1 MRLFQDLVN
10 ILLRSLVR
18 YKIVWENTV
27 ITNAGIELL
36 KNALSG
42 GTITVTAIKS
52 GAGKVDVSALKSQT
66 AVSSIK
72 QSGTVQG
79 VTKTNETIKIGVL
92 FSNAGL
98 SAGYSMTQLGIYAKG
113 STGSEVLFAISQ
125 SITGKEVPAE
135 SAMPSWSLVHNF
147 YIKLNNDV
155 TMTATVDPEGYVT
168 FETMQTALNKHTG
181 NKSNPHSVTKSQVGL
196 GNVPNVATN
205 DQTPTYSDTT
215 TLVTLSSGEK
225 ISIAF
230 AKIKLAITTLINHL
244 ANKSNPHG
252 VTKSQVGLGNV
263 ENKSSATIRGE
274 LTKGNV
280 TTALG
285 YTPANQTDMTNAQ
298 DAITQLNSDYDTI
311 IVGTS
316 VSTTSQT
323 INHYGDRKLSDY
335 KFIVFAFGASDDDIR
350 SIVTV
355 PRVIFEKIGKS
366 YSFVAHGSNDST
378 ISAVSFTY
386 ASDTAT
392 TVKLSADHGVKYIRV
407 FGIK

>member
-1 MRLFQDLVN
+1 M
-10 ILLRSLVR
+10 
-18 YKIVWENTV
+18 WENTV

-125 SITGKEVPAE
+125 STTGKEVPAE

-155 TMTATVDPEGYVT
+155 KMTATVDPEGYVT
-168 FETMQTALNKHTG
+168 FETMQTALNTHTG

-196 GNVPNVATN
+196 GNVPNVVTN

-280 TTALG
+280 ATALG
-285 YTPANQTDMTNAQ
+285 FTPANQTDMTNVQ
-298 DAITQLNSDYDTI
+298 DAITQLNSERAFLSK
-311 IVGTS
+311 VFSGTS
-316 VSTTSQT
+316 NKMIYWQRCQSEIAKALGMQISD
-323 INHYGDRKLSDY
+323 INNEKLYIAACNGDWNAYQGLVTGAALQWDNTNLNINIGLSSDTNGAVRINFMIYRKL
-335 KFIVFAFGASDDDIR
+335 
-350 SIVTV
+350 
-355 PRVIFEKIGKS
+355 
-366 YSFVAHGSNDST
+366 N
-378 ISAVSFTY
+378 
-386 ASDTAT
+386 
-392 TVKLSADHGVKYIRV
+392 
-407 FGIK
+407 

>member
-1 MRLFQDLVN
+1 M
-10 ILLRSLVR
+10 
-18 YKIVWENTV
+18 WENTV

-125 SITGKEVPAE
+125 STTGKEVPAE

-168 FETMQTALNKHTG
+168 FETMQTALNTHTG

-196 GNVPNVATN
+196 GNVPNVVTN

-298 DAITQLNSDYDTI
+298 DAITQLNSDKEWKTYFDDGIKIVTNNQCTI
-311 IVGTS
+311 FYIRKSKSLIGGNIND
-316 VSTTSQT
+316 QT
-323 INHYGDRKLSDY
+323 LIDLPNG
-335 KFIVFAFGASDDDIR
+335 IVFKDE
-350 SIVTV
+350 
-355 PRVIFEKIGKS
+355 IFAPCEILDGSWTPYGNTGYVNGRNEKITVRCKDSASAGVVIAT
-366 YSFVAHGSNDST
+366 FVVPTSS
-378 ISAVSFTY
+378 
-386 ASDTAT
+386 
-392 TVKLSADHGVKYIRV
+392 
-407 FGIK
+407 IKFN

>member
-1 MRLFQDLVN
+1 M
-10 ILLRSLVR
+10 
-18 YKIVWENTV
+18 WENTV

-125 SITGKEVPAE
+125 STTGKEVPAE

-155 TMTATVDPEGYVT
+155 KMTATVDPEGYVT
-168 FETMQTALNKHTG
+168 FETMQTALNTHTG

-285 YTPANQTDMTNAQ
+285 YTPANQADMTNAQ
-298 DAITQLNSDYDTI
+298 DAITQLNSDKTWKHIFDGKISEEFQVPNQYKEIVIQITIASTDVTDITLPEIYITDLNTWWNKVTSYWYNNNYNACVLMTYNSGNRKISMNEKWFICNPSGYDVSY
-311 IVGTS
+311 IV
-316 VSTTSQT
+316 
-323 INHYGDRKLSDY
+323 YGRQ
-335 KFIVFAFGASDDDIR
+335 
-350 SIVTV
+350 
-355 PRVIFEKIGKS
+355 
-366 YSFVAHGSNDST
+366 
-378 ISAVSFTY
+378 
-386 ASDTAT
+386 
-392 TVKLSADHGVKYIRV
+392 
-407 FGIK
+407 

>member
-1 MRLFQDLVN
+1 M
-10 ILLRSLVR
+10 
-18 YKIVWENTV
+18 WENTV

-79 VTKTNETIKIGVL
+79 VTNETIKIGVL

-125 SITGKEVPAE
+125 STTGKEVPAE

-155 TMTATVDPEGYVT
+155 KMTATVDPEGYVT
-168 FETMQTALNKHTG
+168 FETMQTALNTHTG

-285 YTPANQTDMTNAQ
+285 YTPANQADMTNAQ

-316 VSTTSQT
+316 VSTVSQT
-323 INHYGDRKLSDY
+323 ISHYGGRKLSDY

-355 PRVIFEKIGKS
+355 PRIIFEKIGKS

-378 ISAVSFTY
+378 ISVASFTY

-392 TVKLSADHGVKYIRV
+392 TIKLSADHGVKYIRV